1 MVEFK
6 HFDYS
11 NLYAMDKRMFI
22 PVVKQ
27 EIIVNKSQFHPEDF
41 SDITTE
47 QNDKE
52 NIYNQNWFLFKK
64 NDFFVLF

>member
-1 MVEFK
+1 
-6 HFDYS
+6 
-11 NLYAMDKRMFI
+11 MDKRMFL

-27 EIIVNKSQFHPEDF
+27 EMIVNKSQFHPEDF